1 MHKYLRIIYSSWLD
15 FEQNLFKCWVVKSMA
30 VFPRSSLL
38 IYKFSNQ
45 AGKDGDST
53 NLFVMFKRKAGTR
66 KESIRHPN
74 AKEVKVS
81 IIFTRLGEIDTINE
95 RFSCEATLFIT
106 GSENLNMLK
115 KCDQENSEDNSYYWD
130 PKTFWDPQLYID
142 SKQPLIANSI

>member
-15 FEQNLFKCWVVKSMA
+15 FEQNLFKCWVVKY
-30 VFPRSSLL
+30 L
-38 IYKFSNQ
+38 IVLNLEIVNCKFNNQ

-95 RFSCEATLFIT
+95 RLSCEATLFIT
-106 GSENLNMLK
+106 WSENLNMLK